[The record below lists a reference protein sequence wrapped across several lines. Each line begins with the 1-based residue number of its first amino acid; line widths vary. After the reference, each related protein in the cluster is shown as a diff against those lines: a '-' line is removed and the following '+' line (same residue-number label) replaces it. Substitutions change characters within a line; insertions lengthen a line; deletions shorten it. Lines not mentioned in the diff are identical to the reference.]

1 MNWSAYEVFS
11 LLSGVVM
18 IGVACAPKVKASER
32 FWALVSGAFLIGYAI
47 YVANQTSGT
56 FSFPWIIFV
65 IPFAAAGYLVVQALS
80 RSRETGNPQNDD
92 RQNEDRTR

>member
-1 MNWSAYEVFS
+1 MSAYEVFS

-18 IGVACAPKVKASER
+18 VGVAFAPKIKASER
-32 FWALVSGAFLIGYAI
+32 FWAVVSGVLLIGYAI

-65 IPFAAAGYLVVQALS
+65 IPFAAAGYLVVQAVT
-80 RSRETGNPQNDD
+80 RSRETDDQRAGD
-92 RQNEDRTR
+92 RQNEDQTR

>member
-1 MNWSAYEVFS
+1 MSAYEVFS

-18 IGVACAPKVKASER
+18 VGVAFAPEIKASER
-32 FWALVSGAFLIGYAI
+32 FWAVVSGVLLIGYAI

-65 IPFAAAGYLVVQALS
+65 IPFAAAGYLVVQAVT
-80 RSRETGNPQNDD
+80 RSRETDDQRAGD

>member
-1 MNWSAYEVFS
+1 MSAYEVFS

-18 IGVACAPKVKASER
+18 VGVAFAPKIKASER
-32 FWALVSGAFLIGYAI
+32 FWAVVSGVLLIGYAI

-65 IPFAAAGYLVVQALS
+65 IPFAAAGYLVVQAVT
-80 RSRETGNPQNDD
+80 RSRETDDRRAGD